1 MNRQLTFAIVT
12 VLFLMLATTAVILYG
27 RGYRPSLDGGR
38 LNIAGTGLLVATSKP
53 DGAGVYI
60 NGHLTTATD
69 NTINLAPGEYTV
81 KIFKDGYFPWEK
93 KIKVSKEVVSKA
105 EALLFPTAP
114 KLESITNIGVRNPV
128 LDPSQT
134 RIAYA
139 VASQSARKNGIY
151 ILDLSTRP
159 ILTLQSSSTQIVDDT
174 VDLFSDSTFSW
185 SPDGQ
190 ELIATISGQLTQ
202 ASYRLDANRYN
213 QFPQDVTP
221 TLSTLELTFAQELEE
236 KENARLNSLPRKLR
250 DLVKDNFKVLE
261 WSIDDTKILYSA
273 SKSAELPVIINPR
286 LLGYDTTPEQRK
298 IQENSIYV
306 YDIKED
312 KNFKILDL
320 NIEDKNKYTLRWF
333 PDSKHL
339 IYIHNNKIDIL
350 EYDGTNLT
358 TIYAGPFVNG
368 FVFPWPDGSKIVVLT
383 NLGNP
388 NILPN
393 LYTIVLK

>member
-1 MNRQLTFAIVT
+1 MINRQLVFAIVT
-12 VLFLMLATTAVILYG
+12 VLFLILATTAVILYG
-27 RGYRPSLDGGR
+27 RGYRPLFDGGR

-53 DGAGVYI
+53 DGASVFI

-93 KIKVSKEVVSKA
+93 KVKVSKEVVTKA

-114 KLESITNIGVRNPV
+114 KLESITNIGVKNPV

-139 VASQSARKNGIY
+139 VASQSARRNGIY
-151 ILDLSTRP
+151 VLDLSTRP
-159 ILTLQSSSTQIVDDT
+159 ILTLQSSSTQITDDT
-174 VDLFSDSTFSW
+174 IDLFSDSSFSW
-185 SPDGQ
+185 SPDGE
-190 ELIATISGQLTQ
+190 ELIATVSASQ
-202 ASYRLDANRYN
+202 ASYRLDATRYN
-213 QFPQDVTP
+213 QFPQNVTA
-221 TLSTLELTFAQELEE
+221 TLATLGLTFDEERLE
-236 KENARLNSLPRKLR
+236 KENARLNSLPLKLR
-250 DLVKDNFKVLE
+250 NLVKENFNVLE
-261 WSIDDTKILYSA
+261 WSLDDTKILYSA
-273 SKSAELPVIINPR
+273 SRSATLPVVISPR
-286 LLGYDTTPEQRK
+286 LIGYDTTPEQREIEK
-298 IQENSIYV
+298 DLIYV

-320 NIEDKNKYTLRWF
+320 DRNKNKEFTLRWF

-339 IYIHNNKIDIL
+339 IYIHDNKIDIL
-350 EYDGTNLT
+350 EYDSTNLT

-368 FVFPWPDGSKIVVLT
+368 YVFPWPDGSKIVVLT

-388 NILPN
+388 NIFPN